1 MDLFKENKYLKL
13 KITELVKILKE
24 SDKAYHDN
32 GTMILTDLQYDILK
46 DRLKEIAPKN
56 AYLKKVGYKP
66 PDKFKVKLP
75 YYLGSQ
81 DKIKYEDESKKELDK
96 WKVKYDN
103 PSEYVISEKL
113 DGISCLIVNNSG
125 IIKIYTRGDG
135 FYGTDITYI
144 KDYIKTIPEKIPENL
159 ALRGELLLSK
169 KNWEKIK
176 DKGANAR
183 NLVAGIIN
191 KKEADKEILPLIDF
205 VAYDLLSERNKNYDA
220 LAFIKKIG
228 FKVVKHQ
235 LIKEELINEV
245 LFNYLKLFKSTSEYE
260 IDGIVITH
268 NKKYQLKDGENPK
281 YSFAYK
287 SNLLIDQVEVIVT
300 DINWN
305 ISKDKY
311 LKPVVKFDPVNIDG
325 VTIKQATGFNADFI
339 VKNKIGIGSII
350 KIQRSGGVIP
360 DIIEVIKPATNG
372 EPLMPTIPY
381 KWNKTN
387 IDIILIGDE
396 KNREHDIKSFSFFM
410 KSLNIKGVG
419 EGIITKLYDA
429 NYDTIIKII
438 NLSKTE
444 ILNIDGFKEKSAEN
458 LIKALSEIKN
468 KNCNEIMVASN
479 LIGRGL
485 GEKKLQLILN
495 KFPYICYDKNEAL
508 KITKD
513 DLKEINGMGDI
524 SSQQFID
531 NLLKFY
537 NFIDELGFKLEKLKE
552 KEKKININFDNIH
565 FVFSGFRNKDYENVI
580 KNNNGYIDDNINKQT
595 NYLIVKDK
603 EKITGKIKIAIEK
616 GIKILNEEE
625 FKMLYL

>member
-235 LIKEELINEV
+235 LIKEEL
-245 LFNYLKLFKSTSEYE
+245 K
-260 IDGIVITH
+260 
-268 NKKYQLKDGENPK
+268 
-281 YSFAYK
+281 
-287 SNLLIDQVEVIVT
+287 
-300 DINWN
+300 
-305 ISKDKY
+305 
-311 LKPVVKFDPVNIDG
+311 
-325 VTIKQATGFNADFI
+325 
-339 VKNKIGIGSII
+339 
-350 KIQRSGGVIP
+350 
-360 DIIEVIKPATNG
+360 
-372 EPLMPTIPY
+372 
-381 KWNKTN
+381 
-387 IDIILIGDE
+387 
-396 KNREHDIKSFSFFM
+396 
-410 KSLNIKGVG
+410 
-419 EGIITKLYDA
+419 
-429 NYDTIIKII
+429 
-438 NLSKTE
+438 
-444 ILNIDGFKEKSAEN
+444 
-458 LIKALSEIKN
+458 
-468 KNCNEIMVASN
+468 
-479 LIGRGL
+479 
-485 GEKKLQLILN
+485 
-495 KFPYICYDKNEAL
+495 
-508 KITKD
+508 
-513 DLKEINGMGDI
+513 
-524 SSQQFID
+524 
-531 NLLKFY
+531 
-537 NFIDELGFKLEKLKE
+537 
-552 KEKKININFDNIH
+552 
-565 FVFSGFRNKDYENVI
+565 
-580 KNNNGYIDDNINKQT
+580 
-595 NYLIVKDK
+595 
-603 EKITGKIKIAIEK
+603 
-616 GIKILNEEE
+616 
-625 FKMLYL
+625 